1 MKIALVCPYDLARP
15 GGVRSH
21 ILGLG
26 EALSRRGHA
35 VEVIA
40 PSATTSLGT
49 LPVVSCGSAQRA
61 HFGGTQIDM
70 TWAPW
75 RRVAEVC
82 RRGYDVM
89 HFHTIWNPLVPFQL
103 AARFRGPKVATFHDV
118 PGPDT
123 PRWASMLMSP
133 MSEGIRRVAL
143 RKVIAVSPS
152 VSRYLLPGLHEIIP
166 NGITVP
172 TPLPGEGERRAVLY
186 LGRLEPRKDI
196 ATLLRAVAQ
205 LRDNRP
211 PVWIAGD
218 GPLRSDL
225 ERQARELGVAVQ
237 FFGEVT
243 EGEKWAL
250 LRRARMVVAPSTGGE
265 SFGIVLVE
273 AMAAGAPPI
282 GADNPGYH
290 DLLIERGD
298 DLLFPPGDAAAL
310 AARIR
315 ELANN
320 DARLRNLRQWGEVYW
335 QQFDWSRL
343 ATHVSSASMPRRC
356 HPEGRS
362 DAQDD
367 NDS

>member
-21 ILGLG
+21 IVGLG
-26 EALSRRGHA
+26 EALARRGHA

-40 PSATTSLGT
+40 PSTAPTLGS
-49 LPVVSCGSAQRA
+49 LPVVSCGSAQHAR
-61 HFGGTQIDM
+61 FGGTQIDV
-70 TWAPW
+70 TWAQW

-89 HFHTIWNPLVPFQL
+89 HFHTIWNPLMPFQL
-103 AARFRGPKVATFHDV
+103 AARFRGAKVATFHDV

-123 PRWASMLMSP
+123 PRWASMMMSP

-143 RKVIAVSPS
+143 RRVIAVSPA

-166 NGITVP
+166 NGIAVP
-172 TPLPGEGERRAVLY
+172 ASLPPDGERRAVLY
-186 LGRLEPRKDI
+186 LGRLEPRKDV
-196 ATLLRAVAQ
+196 ATLVSAVAQ
-205 LRDNRP
+205 LRDDP
-211 PVWIAGD
+211 PPLWIAGD

-225 ERQARELGVAVQ
+225 ERHARALGVGAQ

-243 EGEKWAL
+243 ESEKWSL
-250 LRRARMVVAPSTGGE
+250 LRRARLVVAPSTGGE
-265 SFGIVLVE
+265 SFGIVLLE

-290 DLLIERGD
+290 DLLTERGG
-298 DLLFPPGDAAAL
+298 DLLFPVGDAATL

-315 ELANN
+315 ELTVN
-320 DARLRNLRQWGEVYW
+320 DARLRNLRQWGETYW
-335 QQFDWSRL
+335 RQFDWARL
-343 ATHVSSASMPRRC
+343 ATRVERVYEAALGGQASSV
-356 HPEGRS
+356 RS
-362 DAQDD
+362 
-367 NDS
+367 S

>member
-1 MKIALVCPYDLARP
+1 MKIALILPYDLARP

-26 EALSRRGHA
+26 EALVQRGHV

-40 PSATTSLGT
+40 PSDATALGT
-49 LPVVSCGSAQRA
+49 LPVVSCGTAQRA

-75 RRVAEVC
+75 KRVSEVC

-123 PRWASMLMSP
+123 PAWAAKLMSP

-143 RKVIAVSPS
+143 KKVIAVSPA
-152 VSRYLLPGLHEIIP
+152 VSRYLLPGLHEVIP
-166 NGITVP
+166 NGISVP
-172 TPLPGEGERRAVLY
+172 TPLPHDGERRAVLY
-186 LGRLEPRKDI
+186 LGRLEPRKDV
-196 ATLLRAVAQ
+196 ATLLSAVAQ
-205 LRDNRP
+205 LRGNMP
-211 PVWIAGD
+211 PLWIAGD
-218 GPLRSDL
+218 GPLRSQL
-225 ERQARELGVAVQ
+225 EKQARELGVAAT

-243 EGEKWAL
+243 DDEKWSL
-250 LRRARMVVAPSTGGE
+250 LRRARMLVAPSTGGE
-265 SFGIVLVE
+265 SFGIVLLE
-273 AMAAGAPPI
+273 AMAGGAVPLA
-282 GADNPGYH
+282 ADNPGYH

-298 DLLFPPGDAAAL
+298 DLLFPVSDAPTL

-315 ELANN
+315 ALAAN
-320 DARLRNLRQWGEVYW
+320 DSRLRNLREWGETYW

-343 ATHVSSASMPRRC
+343 ATRIERVYESAISS
-356 HPEGRS
+356 
-362 DAQDD
+362 
-367 NDS
+367 